1 MDFLCGSRYHWINN
15 INSPDLTLTQLQKAS
30 TSQKNGSS
38 NDAYTRN
45 YEYSQLLF
53 VTNR

>member
-1 MDFLCGSRYHWINN
+1 MDLLCGSRYHWIN
-15 INSPDLTLTQLQKAS
+15 INSPDLTLTHLQKAS
-30 TSQKNGSS
+30 TSQKNGNS
-38 NDAYTRN
+38 NYAYPRN